1 MNLAYQIIIKR
12 GVFFSLLFLTV
23 FDSIA
28 QSVYDQAGDDDIYS
42 DYGYQYSNYSN
53 SVYEFSEEEKYRKR
67 QERFYKKSYD
77 EEDLYNGGYRVK
89 SRSSEVDY
97 YAFGGIGSGNISNQV
112 KSWFNSDSK
121 NESPLPS
128 NQEKYN
134 NNEVGTIDGI
144 DRLGEDGKSGL
155 ANNKDNGE
163 ILQPKDDKQT
173 ETAPPPP
180 DEPDIPITSPLL
192 SILMIVIMIGIAV
205 FYLSN
210 RFTVL

>member
-1 MNLAYQIIIKR
+1 MNLAYQISIKR

-28 QSVYDQAGDDDIYS
+28 QSLYDQAGDDDIYS

>member
-1 MNLAYQIIIKR
+1 MKLAYQINIKR
-12 GVFFSLLFLTV
+12 GVFFGLLFLTA

-28 QSVYDQAGDDDIYS
+28 QSANDPDGDYDIYG
-42 DYGYQYSNYSN
+42 DYGYQNSNYSN

-97 YAFGGIGSGNISNQV
+97 YAFGGIGSGNIGNRV

-121 NESPLPS
+121 NESPIPS

-163 ILQPKDDKQT
+163 VLQPKDNKQT

-192 SILMIVIMIGIAV
+192 SILMIAIMISIAV

-210 RFTVL
+210 RFKVL

>member
-12 GVFFSLLFLTV
+12 GVFFSLLFLTA

-28 QSVYDQAGDDDIYS
+28 QSAYGQAGDDDIYS

-97 YAFGGIGSGNISNQV
+97 YAFGGIGSGNIGNSV
-112 KSWFNSDSK
+112 KSWFNRDSK

-192 SILMIVIMIGIAV
+192 SILMIVIMIGVAV
-205 FYLSN
+205 FNLSN
-210 RFTVL
+210 RFKIL

>member
-1 MNLAYQIIIKR
+1 MNLAYQISIKR

>member
-1 MNLAYQIIIKR
+1 MNLAYQISIKR

-53 SVYEFSEEEKYRKR
+53 SVYEISEEEKYRKR

>member
-12 GVFFSLLFLTV
+12 GVFLGLLFLIV

-28 QSVYDQAGDDDIYS
+28 QSLYDQAGDDDIYS

-155 ANNKDNGE
+155 ANNEDNGE

>member
-1 MNLAYQIIIKR
+1 MNLAYQISIKR

-53 SVYEFSEEEKYRKR
+53 SLYEFSEEEKYRKR